1 MQRLSARVSDNARR
15 GWDRATTRHGSTFTA
30 LIEALGLA
38 LDEGEWDVPD
48 EFVAEAQRIDR
59 DRFSR
64 RCAPNAKNP
73 RPRGPG
79 VFSQSGGLVRYRCTV
94 PPRRARRSAR

>member
-1 MQRLSARVSDNARR
+1 MQRLSARVSDGARR

-38 LDEGEWDVPD
+38 LDEGAWDVP
-48 EFVAEAQRIDR
+48 AELADRAQSIDR

-64 RCAPNAKNP
+64 R
-73 RPRGPG
+73 
-79 VFSQSGGLVRYRCTV
+79 
-94 PPRRARRSAR
+94 